1 MTEKLTA
8 GFHRTLYKRVSHYH
22 CASFHVI
29 GLHSEEHWLWHSYH
43 ILYDI
48 VSISFILLL
57 RLPSSPECSQV
68 YFGHAP
74 ELLSSKVSPP
84 SNIGLPCLAS
94 LSASSDRAAH
104 LAPEPKYKWSA
115 WVEGRLYWD
124 SLGFRVGF
132 GQFWFSVKHY
142 SNKLKSTTTPI
153 GDIMGCISIMN

>member
-1 MTEKLTA
+1 MQGGITSPLCFLSCDT
-8 GFHRTLYKRVSHYH
+8 HD
-22 CASFHVI
+22 
-29 GLHSEEHWLWHSYH
+29 WLWHVDNTLH
-43 ILYDI
+43 EI
-48 VSISFILLL
+48 VSISTIFLL
-57 RLPSSPECSQV
+57 RLLSSQCVASLFQYIAYTEGLC
-68 YFGHAP
+68 GHAP